1 LLKANF
7 KELSWVIKFII
18 VDDDINMLENVKKD
32 ISKAI
37 FKYDIQYEVVNYD
50 KYCKALQHEIEDNSM
65 IKIFIMDIE
74 LKNSISGIDI
84 AEKIRETDWESII
97 IFITSHDKMFETV
110 YRNIYNIFDFIEKFE
125 NMDKR
130 LEKDIINIAKH
141 NFDYKTFKYSNR
153 NVEFQVPLKAINYIY
168 RDSKER
174 KLILKTDTNEYYFN
188 MSVTDAMARL
198 DQRFK
203 QVHRSCVVNMDK
215 IATINWSKGYFELNN
230 SNKSFVYLASKKYK

>member
-1 LLKANF
+1 L
-7 KELSWVIKFII
+7 IRFII
-18 VDDDINMLENVKKD
+18 VDDDKKMLENVKKD
-32 ISKAI
+32 INKAI
-37 FKYDIQYEVVNYD
+37 FKYDVEYEVVNYD
-50 KYCKALQHEIEDNSM
+50 KYNKCLQKEIDDNSN

-74 LKNSISGIDI
+74 LQNSISGIDI
-84 AEKIRETDWESII
+84 AEKIRENDWESII

-110 YRNIYNIFDFIEKFE
+110 FRNIYNIFDFIEKFE

-130 LEKDIINIAKH
+130 LEKDIVTIAKH

-168 RDSKER
+168 RDPKER
-174 KLILKTDTNEYYFN
+174 KLIIKTDTNEYYLN
-188 MSVTDAMARL
+188 MSVTDAIAKL

-230 SNKSFVYLASKKYK
+230 SNDSLVYLASKKFK

>member
-1 LLKANF
+1 M
-7 KELSWVIKFII
+7 IKFII
-18 VDDDINMLENVKKD
+18 IDDEEKTAERIRK
-32 ISKAI
+32 IIIKAL
-37 FKYDIQYEVVNYD
+37 FKYDLSYVTEIFPKYD
-50 KYCKALQHEIEDNSM
+50 KDLQKEIKDDSI
-65 IKIFIMDIE
+65 IKIYIMDIE
-74 LKNSISGIDI
+74 LANSISGIEI
-84 AEKIRETDWESII
+84 AEKIRENDWESNI

-141 NFDYKTFKYSNR
+141 NFDNKTFKYSCR
-153 NVEFQVPLKAINYIY
+153 NVDIQIYLKSINYIT
-168 RDSKER
+168 RDTKER
-174 KLILKTDTNEYYFN
+174 KLIINTDNNEYYFN